1 MILRLGHRHSAWEST
16 SYRKTSKRRDCTSN
30 HSSPETFGSIHNRS
44 ERRSHLGVT
53 LGPVRKSI
61 SSSSFPTVRGLAL
74 RSNWGENV
82 VDEAAVSLLRMAAKI
97 DHDRHGEPAAL
108 IVITGGRYSYKRADG
123 VCVVPIT
130 ALGP

>member
-1 MILRLGHRHSAWEST
+1 MSKDLEVAGLHFESLVARDLRVYSQPLGAALSSW
-16 SYRKTSKRRDCTSN
+16 RDSRTGAQIDIVLEL
-30 HSSPETFGSIHNRS
+30 PDGTWAGIEVK
-44 ERRSHLGVT
+44 L
-53 LGPVRKSI
+53 
-61 SSSSFPTVRGLAL
+61 
-74 RSNWGENV
+74 GENAA
-82 VDEAAVSLLRMAAKI
+82 DEAAASLLRMADKI

>member
-1 MILRLGHRHSAWEST
+1 M
-16 SYRKTSKRRDCTSN
+16 KRRDCTSN

-53 LGPVRKSI
+53 LGAEVDIVLELPDGTWAGIEVK
-61 SSSSFPTVRGLAL
+61 L
-74 RSNWGENV
+74 GENAA
-82 VDEAAVSLLRMAAKI
+82 DEAAASLLRMADKI

-108 IVITGGRYSYKRADG
+108 IVITSGRYGYKRADG